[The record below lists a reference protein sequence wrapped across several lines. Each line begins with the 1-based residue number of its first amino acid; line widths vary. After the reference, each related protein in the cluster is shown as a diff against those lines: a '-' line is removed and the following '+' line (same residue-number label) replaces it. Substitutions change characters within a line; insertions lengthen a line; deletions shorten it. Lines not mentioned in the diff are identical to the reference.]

1 MKAAPFDYLRARSV
15 AEAVAALGARDGAV
29 ALAGGQSLVPLMAAR
44 RVRPQWVVDL
54 NGLGPILG
62 RLVVE
67 RSRGGPSA
75 LRIGALV
82 RHSDLEHH
90 GAVRELVPL
99 LSDAA
104 SCVGYPAVR
113 NRGTVGGSLA
123 HCHPAAELPAALT
136 AMGATAVVQGS
147 RGCRSVPVAEL
158 ARGPFVSTLARDE
171 VLTEVTV
178 PLPGDDSGAAKTVPE
193 RRTGSAWAE
202 FSRGRREFPLVG
214 VAAVV
219 SVDPVGRCTGAR
231 AVACGVGP
239 VPMDLAECLGELV
252 GAERIDDLL
261 ADELASRLPR
271 CIDPPSDLMGS
282 GRDRTDVTGV
292 VLRRALTVA
301 WARAV
306 GG

>member
-1 MKAAPFDYLRARSV
+1 MKAAPFDYLRARTV
-15 AEAVAALGARDGAV
+15 AEAVATLGARDGAV
-29 ALAGGQSLVPLMAAR
+29 ALAGGQSLLPLMAAR

-54 NGLGPILG
+54 NGLEPSLG
-62 RLVVE
+62 RVVVE
-67 RSRGGPSA
+67 RSDGVPSA

-82 RHSDLEHH
+82 RHSDLERHATVRM
-90 GAVRELVPL
+90 AVPV

-136 AMGATAVVQGS
+136 AVGATAVVQGP
-147 RGCRSVPVAEL
+147 RGLRELPVARL
-158 ARGPFVSTLARDE
+158 ASGPFSSTLARDE

-178 PLPGDDSGAAKTVPE
+178 PLPVGGGRTGAW
-193 RRTGSAWAE
+193 RRTGSAWTE
-202 FSRGRREFPLVG
+202 FSRGRSEFPLVG

-219 SVDPVGRCTGAR
+219 SLDPASRCVSAR

-239 VPMDLAECLGELV
+239 APVDLAGCLGNLV
-252 GAERIDDLL
+252 GAESLDDRL
-261 ADELASRLPR
+261 AEELASVLPR
-271 CIDPPSDLMGS
+271 CVDPPSDLAGS
-282 GRDRTDVTGV
+282 CRDRLDVAGL
-292 VLRRALTVA
+292 VLRQSLAIA
-301 WARAV
+301 WARAA